1 MLLVNR
7 DGVSRTEMDNKTR
20 RVRDNE
26 ARLNRGLRT
35 ISRCNR
41 ELFHARGEPE
51 LLQSICRILVETAEV
66 DLAWIGYCEDDAEKT
81 VRPVASAGS
90 GADYLQRVH
99 HSWGPTQAGRGPVGE
114 AIRSGKRCR
123 VKDIRTDPIFCH
135 GRTDAL
141 ALGYRSCVAF
151 PLAAETP
158 SGGLIELRG
167 ALALYA
173 RADDSFDESEID
185 SYAELASYLACTISR
200 LRSHLADDV
209 SHGVR
214 ALLIRGERKR
224 VEEALQSSED
234 RLRLIINTI
243 PTMAWSALPDGSWA
257 FVNQRWSE
265 YTGFS
270 TKDSAGSGWQG
281 AFHPED
287 IGSHMERWRASL
299 ATGESFENE
308 ARVRRAADGEYRWF
322 LLHGRPLRDESGR
335 IVRWYGTATDI
346 EERKRAEAKI
356 RRLVDSNIIGIFI
369 WNLDGRI
376 IDANEAY
383 LRLIG
388 YDRGDL
394 IAGRLSWRA
403 LTPLEWREADD
414 RRVAQLKAT
423 GTSQAYEKEYFR
435 RDGTRVPVLVGAAG
449 FEGRPSEG
457 VGFVL
462 DLTDR
467 KRAERAYTQVQ
478 MELAHANRVATMGQL
493 SASIAHEISQ
503 PLGAAL
509 SYANAASHWLD
520 AQPPNLEEVRRGLG
534 FIVESSVRAS
544 EVIDRIRALVKKAP
558 PRKDRLE
565 INEAILQVIALAQNE
580 IASNGILVR
589 TQLVEALP
597 AIQGDRVQLQQVI
610 VNLLINAIEAMSGMS
625 EGSREL
631 LISTAKT
638 DSEGVLVAVRDSG
651 PGFAP
656 ENVDRLFES
665 FYTTKPNGL
674 GMGLSICRSII
685 EAHHGRLWATANTPH
700 GAIFQFTLPPYSSGE
715 KEDR

>member
-1 MLLVNR
+1 M
-7 DGVSRTEMDNKTR
+7 ENKTR

-26 ARLNRGLRT
+26 ARLNRSLRT

-81 VRPVASAGS
+81 VWPVASAGS

-114 AIRSGKRCR
+114 AIRSGKLCR

-135 GRTDAL
+135 GRTYAL

-151 PLAAETP
+151 PLVAETP

-173 RADDSFDESEID
+173 RADDSFEESEID

-200 LRSHLADDV
+200 LRSHLADNV

-224 VEEALQSSED
+224 VEGALASQAAISLENIRLYDDLQD
-234 RLRLIINTI
+234 R
-243 PTMAWSALPDGSWA
+243 
-257 FVNQRWSE
+257 
-265 YTGFS
+265 
-270 TKDSAGSGWQG
+270 
-281 AFHPED
+281 
-287 IGSHMERWRASL
+287 
-299 ATGESFENE
+299 
-308 ARVRRAADGEYRWF
+308 
-322 LLHGRPLRDESGR
+322 
-335 IVRWYGTATDI
+335 
-346 EERKRAEAKI
+346 EAKI
-356 RRLVDSNIIGIFI
+356 RRLVDSNIIGVFM
-369 WNLDGRI
+369 WYADGRI

-383 LRLIG
+383 LRIIG
-388 YDRGDL
+388 YDRSDL
-394 IAGRLSWRA
+394 IAGRLNWRD
-403 LTPLEWREADD
+403 LTPPEWSGADD
-414 RRVAQLKAT
+414 RRAAQLEAS
-423 GTSQAYEKEYFR
+423 GIAQPYEKELFR
-435 RDGTRVPVLVGAAG
+435 KDGTRVPVLVGAAA
-449 FEGRPSEG
+449 FEGGSGEG

-478 MELAHANRVATMGQL
+478 MELIHANRIATMGQL

-509 SYANAASHWLD
+509 SYANAASHWLA
-520 AQPPNLEEVRRGLG
+520 AQPPNLEEVRRDLG
-534 FIVESSVRAS
+534 FIVQSGVRAS

-580 IASNGILVR
+580 MASKGISLR
-589 TQLVEALP
+589 TQLAEALP
-597 AIQGDRVQLQQVI
+597 ATQGDRVQLQQVI
-610 VNLLINAIEAMSGMS
+610 LNLLINAIEAMSEMS
-625 EGSREL
+625 EGPREL

-651 PGFAP
+651 PGLAP
-656 ENVDRLFES
+656 ESVDRLFES
-665 FYTTKPNGL
+665 FYTTKPGGL
-674 GMGLSICRSII
+674 GLGLSICRSII
-685 EAHHGRLWATANTPH
+685 EAHQGRLWATANSPR
-700 GAIFQFTLPPYSSGE
+700 GAVFQFTLP
-715 KEDR
+715 R